1 MFRIKVMLTLLLAL
15 GLPLLAGCDNSA
27 SQPAV
32 SQPTATPA
40 PVSQPPVDQATTI
53 KLAKA
58 AAAKLQSPPRIYNI
72 GSSYINRWPNAAG
85 AITTTYSVC
94 GAQPAASAAGNL
106 STGNPCTKP
115 MTLTTEIA
123 PTADGTGQSVTFR
136 ANWQPDATHNNEHS
150 WQFEVGA
157 DQQVKFVREEGNTLP
172 PMVQ

>member
-1 MFRIKVMLTLLLAL
+1 MFRIKVTLSLLLAL
-15 GLPLLAGCDNSA
+15 SLPLLAACDNSA

-40 PVSQPPVDQATTI
+40 ANQAATVM
-53 KLAKA
+53 LAKA

-72 GSSYINRWPNAAG
+72 GSSYVNSWPNAAG
-85 AITTTYSVC
+85 AVTTTYSVC
-94 GAQPAASAAGNL
+94 GAQPAASAAGNP
-106 STGNPCTKP
+106 STADPCTRP

-123 PTADGTGQSVTFR
+123 PTADGSGQDVTFR
-136 ANWQPDATHNNEHS
+136 ANWQPDATHSSEHS

-157 DQQVKFVREEGNTLP
+157 DQQVKFVREEGDTLP